1 MMEWCF
7 ISVAVRAGNEP
18 WESSQLLPVPYSL
31 FVGKEASEGSELH
44 LCKPDRIFYLLVSS
58 GM

>member
-7 ISVAVRAGNEP
+7 ISVAVRAGNES

-31 FVGKEASEGSELH
+31 FVGKGVSGGSVIH
-44 LCKPDRIFYLLVSS
+44 LCKLDRIFYLLVSS
-58 GM
+58 DM